1 MPAPKRVRIDAEER
15 KRQILDAAIRTF
27 GRQGYRQ
34 GALKDIAAEVGISL
48 QGVLHHFGTKEA
60 LLAATLRHRNEIR
73 AASFDTI
80 RNEQGVVA
88 LFESFLTQNVAEPE
102 LMRLYVTLAAEATD
116 EQHPAH
122 AYFVERYAETWRM
135 ARSAVQT
142 DQERGRVAPGD
153 PDQRAHELI
162 ALSDGL
168 QLQYLLG
175 VPMDLVTTFR
185 RAALALLT

>member
-135 ARSAVQT
+135 ARSAVQA